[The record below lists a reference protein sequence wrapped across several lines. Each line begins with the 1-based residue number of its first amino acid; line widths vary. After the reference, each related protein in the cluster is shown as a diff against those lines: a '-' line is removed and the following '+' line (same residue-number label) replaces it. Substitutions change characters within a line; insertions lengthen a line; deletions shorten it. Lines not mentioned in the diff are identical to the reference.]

1 MIALTTR
8 LNERDEAIIQMQ
20 EELDAYDN
28 IHKDSEIATGALRS
42 RVQQLEGFI
51 QDNDMKLPAE
61 IQRVQTKQ
69 DKQDDDRVK
78 LDDIETFNI
87 TYNNLLSPEEKI
99 LRLAEIADL
108 RKNKIVELK
117 ETIEQMSNPDIS
129 QELNSAIQQNR
140 ILREEANSYKSELM
154 SILSNQATTN
164 ISMSNSQRKVIHSPF
179 RQLSFQGRRRKLR
192 G

>member
-164 ISMSNSQRKVIHSPF
+164 ISMSNSQRKIIHSPF
-179 RQLSFQGRRRKLR
+179 RQLSFQGRRS
-192 G
+192 